1 MTSVD
6 RFTQL
11 SLTHR
16 VNFAT
21 ATPLYAAAKASGS
34 KKVVGKPGTARAT
47 KTLRLSKRSP
57 NAPTS
62 RPPAAGERKAI
73 RKRIVLSNTNA
84 LEVRGLADLTE
95 DKLIRHGTA
104 SAALESFR
112 GHVLGFSNETVDA
125 LRALEAFK
133 PRQGW
138 SLFKRPASLIR
149 KETVSLANDLASI
162 ETDKQFKSKIIFG
175 GKGTGKS
182 VLLLQAQGIAL
193 VKGWIVMHFPEGQEL
208 INAQTAYQPINTE
221 DGTIYI
227 QPDYTAKL
235 LLSLASANQAVLSRL
250 QPSKQLQLPIPIQP
264 NISLQRLAEMGGRDP
279 TIAWPVWQALWSELT
294 ASTSGEREL
303 QRPPILISMDGVD
316 QVMRMSAYLDADAR
330 PIHAHDMALVKH
342 FTDHLSGNAQLPN
355 GGMVIASTCASNR
368 ASSPTLE
375 HCLDVSH
382 ARQRSSEEND
392 DSTPSPSAALPVFD
406 PYMARDDRVD
416 AVMKDVQALKLEGL
430 SKQEARGVM
439 EYYARSGI
447 LRDAVTDG
455 FVSEKWTMA
464 GSGII
469 GELEKGSIRA
479 RY

>member
-1 MTSVD
+1 
-6 RFTQL
+6 
-11 SLTHR
+11 
-16 VNFAT
+16 
-21 ATPLYAAAKASGS
+21 
-34 KKVVGKPGTARAT
+34 
-47 KTLRLSKRSP
+47 
-57 NAPTS
+57 
-62 RPPAAGERKAI
+62 
-73 RKRIVLSNTNA
+73 VL
-84 LEVRGLADLTE
+84 
-95 DKLIRHGTA
+95 
-104 SAALESFR
+104 
-112 GHVLGFSNETVDA
+112 
-125 LRALEAFK
+125 
-133 PRQGW
+133 
-138 SLFKRPASLIR
+138 
-149 KETVSLANDLASI
+149 LANDLASI

-175 GKGTGKS
+175 SKGTGKS
-182 VLLLQAQGIAL
+182 VLLLQAQAIAL

-235 LLSLASANQAVLSRL
+235 LLSLANANQAVLSRL

-294 ASTSGEREL
+294 AVTNGEREL
-303 QRPPILISMDGVD
+303 QRPPILIGMDGVD
-316 QVMRMSAYLDADAR
+316 QVMRMSAYLVAEAR

-375 HCLDVSH
+375 HSLNVSH
-382 ARQRSSEEND
+382 AQSAETDN
-392 DSTPSPSAALPVFD
+392 STPSPSATLPVFD
-406 PYMARDDRVD
+406 PYMARDNRVD
-416 AVMKDVQALKLEGL
+416 AAMKHVQALKLEGL

-439 EYYARSGI
+439 EYYARSGV

-469 GELEKGSIRA
+469 GDLEKGSIRA